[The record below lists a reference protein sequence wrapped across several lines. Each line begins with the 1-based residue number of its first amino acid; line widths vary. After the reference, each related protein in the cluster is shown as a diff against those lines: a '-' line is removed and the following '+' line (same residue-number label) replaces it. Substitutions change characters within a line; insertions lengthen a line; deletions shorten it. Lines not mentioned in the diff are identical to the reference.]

1 MLSTRGE
8 KSTRSSATSRYIGS
22 SAAMHSSMVRSLAI
36 SSLLRT
42 SIWLEFNTMARG
54 FEDHCWK
61 DVVSAEALA
70 IYRAYEREIYVGE
83 RPALLAI
90 DLYNLA
96 YEGGARPVHELVHEH
111 PSTCG
116 EYAWAA
122 IEPTKPLLAAG
133 GAARPPHAHRP

>member
-22 SAAMHSSMVRSLAI
+22 SAAMHSSMLRSFAT
-36 SSLLRT
+36 SSLPRT
-42 SIWLEFNTMARG
+42 SMRLEFTTMARG

-61 DVVSAEALA
+61 DVVSPEALE
-70 IYRAYEREIYVGE
+70 IYRAYEREIFVGE

-96 YEGGARPVHELVHEH
+96 YEGGARPVRELVGEH
-111 PSTCG
+111 PSSCG
-116 EYAWAA
+116 EHAWAA
-122 IEPTKPLLAAG
+122 IEPT
-133 GAARPPHAHRP
+133 R